1 MIEVT
6 AAVNLPRFSRGE
18 SAIVDETDPRIKRLI
33 RGGYL
38 VPLDHASPDVV
49 TPEPAPAKKGKSGA

>member
-6 AAVNLPRFSRGE
+6 AAVNLPRFPRGT
-18 SAIVDETDPRIKRLI
+18 SAVVDETDQRIRRLI

-38 VPLDHASPDVV
+38 IPLDHASPEPV
-49 TPEPAPAKKGKSGA
+49 TPEPSPDNQE